1 MQLHSMLTHR
11 SSTEFHRNSTP
22 TNRNSTATHPTSTAI
37 HPTSTA
43 IHPTSTA
50 IHRKW
55 VLPLNLLFSFSSQI
69 CGILGYHH
77 TPYKLIVLPNNVR
90 VCYGCGSL
98 LKAEE
103 RSSPNNVVIRH
114 FDRRFIRRDEST
126 GQPVFFVDFKNTY
139 YHLDVSHVRRKN
151 PYFDGKVTVSIEQ
164 YHSFDSAQNARIS
177 SSSGFQIML
186 T

>member
-1 MQLHSMLTHR
+1 MSASPQSAFQFQQSNLWHSGL
-11 SSTEFHRNSTP
+11 SP
-22 TNRNSTATHPTSTAI
+22 HP
-37 HPTSTA
+37 
-43 IHPTSTA
+43 
-50 IHRKW
+50 
-55 VLPLNLLFSFSSQI
+55 
-69 CGILGYHH
+69 YE
-77 TPYKLIVLPNNVR
+77 LIVLPNNVR
-90 VCYGCGSL
+90 VCYGCGPL

-114 FDRRFIRRDEST
+114 FDHRFIGRDEST
-126 GQPVFFVDFKNTY
+126 GQPVFSVDFKNTY

-164 YHSFDSAQNARIS
+164 YHSFDSAQTARIS